1 MTVKEALELMTDE
14 AKEKLHEFVSQPDEI
29 DISKKVG
36 NDIIMGALCEAVNNG
51 TISPKS
57 LNQKIIK
64 LLNSDTNSISDLKL
78 DEILKTIHKSQPDIA
93 CVITTHG
100 KVIDALTDEPREST
114 TKYVLY
120 ENFLYTGIFAHVVSK
135 FEITPQMV
143 RSKLSETLKMTIVN
157 NVSQLVS
164 KFLTMKDDPD
174 KLDTLRVSITSI
186 TRLVNM
192 MGHTIIAEFKSVP
205 EEDRV
210 TEKGA
215 VKLIIY

>member
-1 MTVKEALELMTDE
+1 
-14 AKEKLHEFVSQPDEI
+14 
-29 DISKKVG
+29 
-36 NDIIMGALCEAVNNG
+36 
-51 TISPKS
+51 
-57 LNQKIIK
+57 
-64 LLNSDTNSISDLKL
+64 
-78 DEILKTIHKSQPDIA
+78 
-93 CVITTHG
+93 
-100 KVIDALTDEPREST
+100 
-114 TKYVLY
+114 
-120 ENFLYTGIFAHVVSK
+120 
-135 FEITPQMV
+135 
-143 RSKLSETLKMTIVN
+143 MTIVN

-192 MGHTIIAEFKSVP
+192 MGYTIIAEFKPVP